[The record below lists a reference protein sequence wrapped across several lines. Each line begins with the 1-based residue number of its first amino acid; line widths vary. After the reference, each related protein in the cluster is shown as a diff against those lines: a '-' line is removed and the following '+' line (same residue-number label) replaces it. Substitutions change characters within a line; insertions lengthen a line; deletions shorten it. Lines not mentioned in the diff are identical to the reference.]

1 MKIIDV
7 FYQGEGLS
15 EIGHFAIEA
24 DATFAIVK
32 AKLSKKYDLAADV
45 LLFAEDKDSPLDDKE
60 RISDHA
66 GDSGLK
72 LHFSSCHRIKVYI
85 TFNGAT
91 VDHEFAPG
99 TTISSVKRWTT
110 ESAFKMSAEDAGEH
124 VLQITGTH
132 DRPAPSAHVGA
143 LAPRKTCAVSFDL
156 VPDERVNGALEGDA

>member
-7 FYQGEGLS
+7 FYQGEGIG

-24 DATFAIVK
+24 DATFAVVK
-32 AKLSKKYDLAADV
+32 AKLSEKHDLAADV
-45 LLFAEDKDSPLDDKE
+45 LLFAEDKDSSLDDKE
-60 RISDHA
+60 CIDDHA

-72 LHFSSCHRIKVYI
+72 LHFSSCHCIKVYV

-99 TTISSVKRWTT
+99 TTVASVKRWTT
-110 ESAFKMSAEDAGEH
+110 ESVFKMSAEDAGEH

-132 DRPAPSAHVGA
+132 DRPAPSIHVGT
-143 LAPRKTCAVSFDL
+143 LAPRKTCTVSFDL